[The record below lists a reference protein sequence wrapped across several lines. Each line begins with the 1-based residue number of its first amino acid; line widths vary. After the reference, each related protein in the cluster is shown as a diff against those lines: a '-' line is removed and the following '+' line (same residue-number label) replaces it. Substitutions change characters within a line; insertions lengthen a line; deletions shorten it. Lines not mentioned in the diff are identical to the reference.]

1 MQKRAGL
8 TLCLVLAINLTLSS
22 STLLVAAESTRYR
35 PDTVSHMQQGIKLL
49 RAKQLDKARAQFD
62 TVIKME
68 PSIPDAYNNI
78 GLSYAYENKVDKAI
92 QYYRKALDIE
102 PLYVPALHNL
112 GLVLYST
119 GKAEEALYYWRLCLK
134 ISGGQEPEL
143 HYYAANA
150 MRDVGQ
156 KKEARENY
164 LIAIKL
170 DPAHAAAHSGL
181 AALDLSENR
190 LDEAF
195 SEINKAIKLKPDSA
209 FSYYHLGLIEERR
222 HNNGAAVKA
231 FETSLKYES
240 VSKYA
245 QQTKNRIAKLSGAA
259 SDNQAGQS
267 SNLGSSQ
274 NSGQGQGQDG
284 QNQNTDGQN
293 QVQSADDGRSEM
305 QGSMRQA
312 ARDAMKRRAWSEA
325 ARDLDSLIKN
335 GAEDDPIV
343 LNNLGYCQANLNQMP
358 KAVDSY
364 RKALMIKGD
373 GFPEAQFNLGMALR
387 RMGDNAGAEAAFR
400 KAIDDSSLR
409 KKTNPLAQ
417 NMLGIILRE
426 RGDYNGADRAFR
438 KAILQSGGD
447 VPVAHYNLAVLLER
461 IERSRDAVSEYKTYL
476 KLAPRGKNAANAKIR
491 LRRLTGM

>member
-1 MQKRAGL
+1 LLSKVLEAKLQKRTGL
-8 TLCLVLAINLTLSS
+8 ALCLVLAITANLSF
-22 STLLVAAESTRYR
+22 STLLVGAEGSRYR
-35 PDTVSHMQQGIKLL
+35 PDTVAHMQEGIKLL
-49 RAKQLDKARAQFD
+49 RAKQLDKARSQFD
-62 TVIKME
+62 IVIKME
-68 PSIPDAYNNI
+68 PSVPDAYNNI
-78 GLSYAYENKVDKAI
+78 GLSYAYENKIDKAI

-102 PLYVPALHNL
+102 PLYVPALNNL

-134 ISGGQEPEL
+134 VSGGQEPEL

-150 MRDVGQ
+150 MRDVNQ

-170 DPAHAAAHSGL
+170 DPSHAAAHSGL
-181 AALDLSENR
+181 AALDLSEGR

-195 SEINKAIKLKPDSA
+195 SEVNKAIKLKPDSA

-222 HNNGAAVKA
+222 HNTAAAVKA

-245 QQTKNRIAKLSGAA
+245 QETKNRIAKLTGAA
-259 SDNQAGQS
+259 VSDNNQTGQGQA
-267 SNLGSSQ
+267 
-274 NSGQGQGQDG
+274 GQGQDG
-284 QNQNTDGQN
+284 QGQG
-293 QVQSADDGRSEM
+293 DEDGRSAM
-305 QGSMRQA
+305 QGAMRQA
-312 ARDAMKRRAWSEA
+312 AREAMKRRAWSEA
-325 ARDLDSLIKN
+325 VRDLDSLIKN
-335 GAEDDPIV
+335 GAAEDPVV
-343 LNNLGYCQANLNQMP
+343 LNNLGYCQANLNQLP
-358 KAVDSY
+358 KAVESY
-364 RKALMIKGD
+364 RKALMIKAD

-426 RGDYNGADRAFR
+426 RGDYTGADRAFR

-476 KLAPRGKNAANAKIR
+476 KLAPRGKNAANAKLR

>member
-1 MQKRAGL
+1 VQKRAGL
-8 TLCLVLAINLTLSS
+8 TLCLVLAITSTLSF
-22 STLLVAAESTRYR
+22 STLLVGAEGSRYR
-35 PDTVSHMQQGIKLL
+35 PDTVTHMQQGIKLL
-49 RAKQLDKARAQFD
+49 RAKQLDKARSQFEI
-62 TVIKME
+62 VVKLE
-68 PSIPDAYNNI
+68 PAIPDAYNNI

-102 PLYVPALHNL
+102 PLYVPALNNL

-170 DPAHAAAHSGL
+170 DPSHAAAHSGL
-181 AALDLSENR
+181 AALDLSEGQ

-195 SEINKAIKLKPDSA
+195 SEVNKAIKLKPDSA

-222 HNNGAAVKA
+222 HNIGAAIKA
-231 FETSLKYES
+231 YETSLKYES

-245 QQTKNRIAKLSGAA
+245 QETKNRIAKLTGAA
-259 SDNQAGQS
+259 AVVNNPDDQGRDGLN
-267 SNLGSSQ
+267 
-274 NSGQGQGQDG
+274 QGQGG
-284 QNQNTDGQN
+284 
-293 QVQSADDGRSEM
+293 DDGRSEM
-305 QGSMRQA
+305 QGAMRQA
-312 ARDAMKRRAWSEA
+312 AREAMKRRAWAEA
-325 ARDLDSLIKN
+325 VRDFDSLIKN
-335 GAEDDPIV
+335 GAAEDPVV
-343 LNNLGYCQANLNQMP
+343 LNNLGYCQANLNQLA
-358 KAVDSY
+358 KAVESY
-364 RKALMIKGD
+364 RRALMIKAD

-476 KLAPRGKNAANAKIR
+476 RLAPRGKNAANAKLR
-491 LRRLTGM
+491 LKRLTGM

>member
-1 MQKRAGL
+1 MQLEAKVQKRAGL
-8 TLCLVLAINLTLSS
+8 TLCLVLAITSTLSLS
-22 STLLVAAESTRYR
+22 ALLVKAEGSRYR
-35 PDTVSHMQQGIKLL
+35 PDTVAHMQQGIKFL
-49 RAKQLDKARAQFD
+49 RAKQLDQARSQFE

-102 PLYVPALHNL
+102 PLYVPALNNL

-170 DPAHAAAHSGL
+170 DPSHAAAHSGL
-181 AALDLSENR
+181 AALDLSEGR

-195 SEINKAIKLKPDSA
+195 AEVNKAIKLKPDSA

-222 HNNGAAVKA
+222 HNVAAAIKA
-231 FETSLKYES
+231 YETSLKYET

-245 QQTKNRIAKLSGAA
+245 QETKNRIAKLNGTAPVSG
-259 SDNQAGQS
+259 SQAQGQF
-267 SNLGSSQ
+267 
-274 NSGQGQGQDG
+274 NSGQDDQQGD
-284 QNQNTDGQN
+284 
-293 QVQSADDGRSEM
+293 DDGRSEM

-312 ARDAMKRRAWSEA
+312 AREAMKRRAWAEA
-325 ARDLDSLIKN
+325 AHDFDSLIRT
-335 GAEDDPIV
+335 GAGEDPIV
-343 LNNLGYCQANLNQMP
+343 LNNLGYCQANLNQLA
-358 KAVDSY
+358 KAVESY
-364 RKALMIKGD
+364 RKALMIKAD

-476 KLAPRGKNAANAKIR
+476 KLAPRGKNAANAR
-491 LRRLTGM
+491 LRLKRLTGM

>member
-8 TLCLVLAINLTLSS
+8 TLCLVLAITSTLSLS
-22 STLLVAAESTRYR
+22 ALLVKAEGSRYR
-35 PDTVSHMQQGIKLL
+35 PDTVAHMQQGIKFL
-49 RAKQLDKARAQFD
+49 RAKQLDQARGQFE

-102 PLYVPALHNL
+102 PLYVPALNNL

-170 DPAHAAAHSGL
+170 DPTHAAAHSGL
-181 AALDLSENR
+181 AALDLSEGR

-195 SEINKAIKLKPDSA
+195 SEVNKAIKLKPDSA

-222 HNNGAAVKA
+222 HNVAAAIKA
-231 FETSLKYES
+231 YETSLKYET

-245 QQTKNRIAKLSGAA
+245 QETKNRIAKLNGTAPASGNLAQGQFT
-259 SDNQAGQS
+259 SGQDDQQGQS
-267 SNLGSSQ
+267 
-274 NSGQGQGQDG
+274 D
-284 QNQNTDGQN
+284 
-293 QVQSADDGRSEM
+293 DDGRSEM
-305 QGSMRQA
+305 QASMRQA
-312 ARDAMKRRAWSEA
+312 AREAMKRHAWAEA
-325 ARDLDSLIKN
+325 VHDFDSLIRT
-335 GAEDDPIV
+335 GAGEDPIV
-343 LNNLGYCQANLNQMP
+343 LNNLGYCQANLNQLA
-358 KAVDSY
+358 KAVESY
-364 RKALMIKGD
+364 RKALMIKSD

-476 KLAPRGKNAANAKIR
+476 RLAPRGKNATNAR
-491 LRRLTGM
+491 LRLKRLTGM

>member
-1 MQKRAGL
+1 MQLEAKVQKRAGL
-8 TLCLVLAINLTLSS
+8 TLCLVLAITSTLSLS
-22 STLLVAAESTRYR
+22 ALLVKAEGSRYR
-35 PDTVSHMQQGIKLL
+35 PDTVAHMQQGIKFL
-49 RAKQLDKARAQFD
+49 RAKQLDQARSQFE

-102 PLYVPALHNL
+102 PLYVPALNNL

-170 DPAHAAAHSGL
+170 DPTHAAAHSGL
-181 AALDLSENR
+181 AALDLSEGR

-195 SEINKAIKLKPDSA
+195 AEVNKAIKLKPDSA

-222 HNNGAAVKA
+222 HNVAAAIKA
-231 FETSLKYES
+231 YETSLKYET

-245 QQTKNRIAKLSGAA
+245 QETKNRIAKLNGTAPVSG
-259 SDNQAGQS
+259 SQAQGQF
-267 SNLGSSQ
+267 
-274 NSGQGQGQDG
+274 NSGQDDQQGD
-284 QNQNTDGQN
+284 
-293 QVQSADDGRSEM
+293 DDGRSEM

-312 ARDAMKRRAWSEA
+312 AREAMKRRAWAEA
-325 ARDLDSLIKN
+325 AHDFDSLIRT
-335 GAEDDPIV
+335 GAGEDPIV
-343 LNNLGYCQANLNQMP
+343 LNNLGYCQANLNQLA
-358 KAVDSY
+358 KAVESY
-364 RKALMIKGD
+364 RKALMIKAD

-476 KLAPRGKNAANAKIR
+476 KLAPRGKNAANAR
-491 LRRLTGM
+491 LRLKRLTGM

>member
-8 TLCLVLAINLTLSS
+8 TLCLVLAITSTLSLS
-22 STLLVAAESTRYR
+22 ALLVKAEGSRYR
-35 PDTVSHMQQGIKLL
+35 PDTVAHMQQGIKFL
-49 RAKQLDKARAQFD
+49 RAKQLDQARSQFE

-102 PLYVPALHNL
+102 PLYVPALNNL

-170 DPAHAAAHSGL
+170 DPSHAAAHSGL
-181 AALDLSENR
+181 AALDLSEGR

-195 SEINKAIKLKPDSA
+195 AEVNKAIKLKPDSA

-222 HNNGAAVKA
+222 HNVAAAIKA
-231 FETSLKYES
+231 YETSLKYET

-245 QQTKNRIAKLSGAA
+245 QETKNRIAKLNGTAPVSG
-259 SDNQAGQS
+259 SQAQGQF
-267 SNLGSSQ
+267 
-274 NSGQGQGQDG
+274 NSGQDDQQGD
-284 QNQNTDGQN
+284 
-293 QVQSADDGRSEM
+293 DDGRSEM

-312 ARDAMKRRAWSEA
+312 AREAMKRRAWAEA
-325 ARDLDSLIKN
+325 AHDFDSLIRT
-335 GAEDDPIV
+335 GAGEDPIV
-343 LNNLGYCQANLNQMP
+343 LNNLGYCQANLNQLA
-358 KAVDSY
+358 KAVESY
-364 RKALMIKGD
+364 RKALMIKAD

-476 KLAPRGKNAANAKIR
+476 KLAPRGKNAANAR
-491 LRRLTGM
+491 LRLKRLTGM

>member
-1 MQKRAGL
+1 MQLEAKVQKRAGL
-8 TLCLVLAINLTLSS
+8 TLCLVLAITSTLSLS
-22 STLLVAAESTRYR
+22 ALLVKAEGSRYR
-35 PDTVSHMQQGIKLL
+35 PDTVAHMQQGIKFL
-49 RAKQLDKARAQFD
+49 RAKQLDQARSQFE

-102 PLYVPALHNL
+102 PLYVPALNNL

-170 DPAHAAAHSGL
+170 DPSHAAAHSGL
-181 AALDLSENR
+181 AALDLSEGR

-195 SEINKAIKLKPDSA
+195 AEVNKAIKLKPDSA

-222 HNNGAAVKA
+222 HNVAAAIKA
-231 FETSLKYES
+231 YETSLKYET

-245 QQTKNRIAKLSGAA
+245 QETKNRIAKLNGTAPASG
-259 SDNQAGQS
+259 SQAQGQF
-267 SNLGSSQ
+267 
-274 NSGQGQGQDG
+274 NSGQDDQQGD
-284 QNQNTDGQN
+284 
-293 QVQSADDGRSEM
+293 DDGRSEM

-312 ARDAMKRRAWSEA
+312 AREAMKRRAWAEA
-325 ARDLDSLIKN
+325 AHDFDSLIRT
-335 GAEDDPIV
+335 GAGEDPIV
-343 LNNLGYCQANLNQMP
+343 LNNLGYCQANLNQLA
-358 KAVDSY
+358 KAVESY
-364 RKALMIKGD
+364 RKALMIKAD

-476 KLAPRGKNAANAKIR
+476 KLAPRGKNAANAR
-491 LRRLTGM
+491 LRLKRLTGM

>member
-8 TLCLVLAINLTLSS
+8 TLCLVLAITSTLSLS
-22 STLLVAAESTRYR
+22 ALLVKAEGSRYR
-35 PDTVSHMQQGIKLL
+35 PDTVAHMQQGIKFL
-49 RAKQLDKARAQFD
+49 RAKQLDQSRSQFE

-102 PLYVPALHNL
+102 PLYVPALNNL

-170 DPAHAAAHSGL
+170 DPSHAAAHSGL
-181 AALDLSENR
+181 AALDLSEGR

-195 SEINKAIKLKPDSA
+195 AEVNKAIKLKPDSA
-209 FSYYHLGLIEERR
+209 FSNYHLGLIEERR
-222 HNNGAAVKA
+222 HNVAAAIKA
-231 FETSLKYES
+231 YETSLKYET

-245 QQTKNRIAKLSGAA
+245 QETKNRIAKLNGTAPASG
-259 SDNQAGQS
+259 NQAQGQY
-267 SNLGSSQ
+267 
-274 NSGQGQGQDG
+274 NSGQGDQQGD
-284 QNQNTDGQN
+284 
-293 QVQSADDGRSEM
+293 DDGRSEM
-305 QGSMRQA
+305 QGAMRQA
-312 ARDAMKRRAWSEA
+312 AREAMKRHAWAEA
-325 ARDLDSLIKN
+325 AHDFDSLIRT
-335 GAEDDPIV
+335 GASEDPIV
-343 LNNLGYCQANLNQMP
+343 LNNLGYCQANLNQLA
-358 KAVDSY
+358 KAVESY
-364 RKALMIKGD
+364 RKALMIKAD

-476 KLAPRGKNAANAKIR
+476 KLAPRGKNATNAR
-491 LRRLTGM
+491 LRLKRLTGM

>member
-1 MQKRAGL
+1 MQLEAKVQKRAGL
-8 TLCLVLAINLTLSS
+8 TLCLVLAITSTLSLS
-22 STLLVAAESTRYR
+22 ALLVKAEGSRYR
-35 PDTVSHMQQGIKLL
+35 PDTVAHMQQGIKFL
-49 RAKQLDKARAQFD
+49 RAKQLDQARSQFE

-102 PLYVPALHNL
+102 PLYVPALNNL

-170 DPAHAAAHSGL
+170 DPSHAAAHSGL
-181 AALDLSENR
+181 AALDLSEGR

-195 SEINKAIKLKPDSA
+195 SEVNKAIKLKPDSA

-222 HNNGAAVKA
+222 HNVAAAIKA
-231 FETSLKYES
+231 YETSLKYET

-245 QQTKNRIAKLSGAA
+245 QETKNRIAKLNGTAPASGNLA
-259 SDNQAGQS
+259 QGQF
-267 SNLGSSQ
+267 
-274 NSGQGQGQDG
+274 NSGQDDQQGQGD
-284 QNQNTDGQN
+284 
-293 QVQSADDGRSEM
+293 DDGRSEM

-312 ARDAMKRRAWSEA
+312 AREAMKRHAWAEA
-325 ARDLDSLIKN
+325 VHDFDSLIRT
-335 GAEDDPIV
+335 GAGEDPIV
-343 LNNLGYCQANLNQMP
+343 LNNLGYCQANLNQLA
-358 KAVDSY
+358 KAVESY
-364 RKALMIKGD
+364 RKALMIKSD

-476 KLAPRGKNAANAKIR
+476 KLAPRGKNATNAR
-491 LRRLTGM
+491 LRLKRLTGM

>member
-8 TLCLVLAINLTLSS
+8 TLCLVLAITSTLSLS
-22 STLLVAAESTRYR
+22 ALLVKAEGSRYR
-35 PDTVSHMQQGIKLL
+35 PDTVAHMQQGIKFL
-49 RAKQLDKARAQFD
+49 RAKQLDQARSQFEV
-62 TVIKME
+62 VIKME
-68 PSIPDAYNNI
+68 PSVPDAYNNI

-102 PLYVPALHNL
+102 PLYVPALNNL

-170 DPAHAAAHSGL
+170 DPTHAAAHSGL
-181 AALDLSENR
+181 AALDLSEGR

-195 SEINKAIKLKPDSA
+195 SEVNKAIKLKPDSA

-222 HNNGAAVKA
+222 HNVAAAIKA
-231 FETSLKYES
+231 YETSLKYET

-245 QQTKNRIAKLSGAA
+245 QETKNRIAKLNGTAPASGNLA
-259 SDNQAGQS
+259 QGQF
-267 SNLGSSQ
+267 
-274 NSGQGQGQDG
+274 NSGQDDQQGQGD
-284 QNQNTDGQN
+284 
-293 QVQSADDGRSEM
+293 DDGRSEM
-305 QGSMRQA
+305 QASMRQA
-312 ARDAMKRRAWSEA
+312 AREAMKRRAWAEA
-325 ARDLDSLIKN
+325 VHDFDSLIRT
-335 GAEDDPIV
+335 GAGEDPIV
-343 LNNLGYCQANLNQMP
+343 LNNLGYCQANLNQLA
-358 KAVDSY
+358 KAVESY
-364 RKALMIKGD
+364 RKALMIKSD

-476 KLAPRGKNAANAKIR
+476 KLAPRGKNATNAR
-491 LRRLTGM
+491 LRLKRLTGM